1 MEVGGVG
8 TDGVDKKNIRKM
20 KVKEMYSLNDKGLR
34 NYSKDH

>member
-20 KVKEMYSLNDKGLR
+20 KVNEMYSLNDKGLR